1 MTETI
6 FMVLAGFLLL
16 LACTD
21 LFVGV
26 SNDAVNFLNS
36 AVGSRIAPLKVILI
50 VASLGVLFGATFS
63 SGMMEVARSG
73 MFHPELLTFHEMM
86 FIFCAVMITDVMLIN
101 LFNTLGLPTSTTVSI
116 IFELLGAAVMAV
128 AFKLHGEG
136 LSYSEIF
143 DYIKTDRA
151 ATIVSG
157 ILASVVVAFFTG
169 AVVQFVMRMLFS
181 FRFQNSYR
189 YLGGIFCGFSMTAVI
204 YFLVMKGA
212 KGASFMKPEYI
223 AFIDAHTTTI
233 LWILFIGLT
242 ILGQILVL
250 CKVNV
255 FRIIILAGT
264 FSLAFSFAGNDLV
277 NFVGVPL
284 AALDALLAWMGAGQ
298 PDIHSMAMDTL
309 NTNAAAPT
317 VFLVISGLVMVVTLW
332 VSRKAHLV
340 LQTSINLS
348 SSSHGEHEQFGASAP
363 GRVVTRFGLGVARAC
378 KRFMPSLVAAFIGSR
393 YIKAPVVK
401 GEAHLPFD
409 YVRASVN
416 LVLASILIASATS
429 LKLPLSTTYV
439 TFMVAMGTSFA
450 DGAWSRES
458 AVYRISGVITVIAGW
473 FLTAMSAFLFAAV
486 VAFLF
491 FTCGYVAI
499 MILMVISILIII
511 RSNFAK
517 QKTSETT
524 SLVMQAK
531 DDNVKIL
538 NSISQA
544 VPVYF
549 DRQLEVVDRVMINF
563 FNDNEFKLRRDFNKA
578 ANIEDELARIRSE
591 YYSLALYRPSNGT
604 NNKLTSDAKHFFYL
618 TFSNMREASKALRLM
633 SERAVTHVA
642 NRHTIFEGEMKE
654 RVLDITQ
661 RLHLISQSLNVMAK
675 EPSAA
680 NVEAVVKL
688 TKKLNRDIDR
698 SQVDMVNIIG
708 RQHVSMHSS
717 EMFLAFLQGLRD
729 MANRYVAV
737 AMMERALSQLVAGSK
752 IDNTLQNAEFRSQ
765 VLGSTERTDSEEMI
779 LSPVEEEVEGAAASS
794 AAPAPAPAP
803 AAGGAE
809 PAADSSAEPKE
820 TSATAT
826 TEQK

>member
-1 MTETI
+1 MIETI
-6 FMVLAGFLLL
+6 FCILVGFLLI
-16 LACTD
+16 LACID

-36 AVGSRIAPLKVILI
+36 AVGCRIAPMKIVLL
-50 VASLGVLFGATFS
+50 VASLGVLIGATFS

-73 MFHPELLTFHEMM
+73 MFRPELFSFYDVI
-86 FIFCAVMITDVMLIN
+86 FIFCAVMIADVLLLNI
-101 LFNTLGLPTSTTVSI
+101 FNSLGLPTSTTVSI
-116 IFELLGAAVMAV
+116 IFELLGAAVLA
-128 AFKLHGEG
+128 AAYKLHTEG
-136 LSYSEIF
+136 ASYSEILE
-143 DYIKTDRA
+143 YIKTDRTT
-151 ATIVSG
+151 TIVSA
-157 ILASVVVAFFTG
+157 ILASVVVAFFSG
-169 AVVQFVMRMLFS
+169 ALVQFILRLFFT
-181 FRFQNSYR
+181 FRFQNTYR
-189 YLGGIFCGFSMTAVI
+189 YLGGVFCGLSITSIV

-223 AFIDAHTTTI
+223 EFINTHTTTLI
-233 LWILFIGLT
+233 WIFFILFT
-242 ILGQILVL
+242 VVGQIMVFL
-250 CKVNV
+250 KWNV
-255 FRIIILAGT
+255 FRLIILSGT
-264 FSLAFSFAGNDLV
+264 FALAFSFAGNDLV

-378 KRFMPSLVAAFIGSR
+378 KRFMPSLVAAFIGRR

-401 GEAHLPFD
+401 GEAQLPFD

-473 FLTAMSAFLFAAV
+473 FLTAMSAFLFAAA

-661 RLHLISQSLNVMAK
+661 RLHLISQSLKVMAK

-698 SQVDMVNIIG
+698 SQVEMVNIIG

-717 EMFLAFLQGLRD
+717 EMFLDFLQGLRD